1 LVVKARAAVLP
12 FTLLSERADLDDL
25 DDLRRLKNRPRSNYP
40 RTSAML
46 KTLPSSWS
54 QDANSV
60 ISVII
65 PTLNEEKTLEA
76 TIMSVR
82 ANQYQSEIVVVDGG
96 SSDRTLEIAN
106 RLADRVII
114 TSQRGRQYQENVGA
128 KGAKGEILLF
138 LHADTVVS
146 PTLLPSITKS
156 LQDQG
161 VVAGGAHLAYSSP
174 ERFRYRA
181 LCVLREMGSRV
192 LGISGMGSSF
202 FVRRD
207 PFRLLGGFDEGM
219 NEEAVDM
226 CKRLRVLGR
235 HIMLD
240 EVVQTS
246 ARRYESSGFIKTVFA
261 WAFTIGLSYFGIRA
275 VPIEKYLWRVVR

>member
-1 LVVKARAAVLP
+1 
-12 FTLLSERADLDDL
+12 
-25 DDLRRLKNRPRSNYP
+25 
-40 RTSAML
+40 
-46 KTLPSSWS
+46 
-54 QDANSV
+54 
-60 ISVII
+60 
-65 PTLNEEKTLEA
+65 
-76 TIMSVR
+76 
-82 ANQYQSEIVVVDGG
+82 
-96 SSDRTLEIAN
+96 
-106 RLADRVII
+106 
-114 TSQRGRQYQENVGA
+114 
-128 KGAKGEILLF
+128 
-138 LHADTVVS
+138 
-146 PTLLPSITKS
+146 
-156 LQDQG
+156 
-161 VVAGGAHLAYSSP
+161 
-174 ERFRYRA
+174 
-181 LCVLREMGSRV
+181 
-192 LGISGMGSSF
+192 MGSSF